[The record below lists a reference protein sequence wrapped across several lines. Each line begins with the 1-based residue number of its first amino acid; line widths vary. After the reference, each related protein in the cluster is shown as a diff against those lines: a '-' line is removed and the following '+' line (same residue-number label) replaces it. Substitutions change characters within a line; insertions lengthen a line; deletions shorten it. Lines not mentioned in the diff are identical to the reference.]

1 MRLARS
7 DLAKPGIRRRRSGK
21 GFRYFTPEGEPLRD
35 EETLQRVQDLVI
47 PPAWRKVWI
56 SPRPNG
62 HIQAVGIDDAGRK
75 QYLYHEQWRRERDE
89 QKHDRV
95 LRLARCL
102 PKWRE
107 RVAADLDERGYTRT
121 RVLAAALRML
131 DRGVF
136 RTGSEE
142 YAEANG
148 TRGAATL
155 LKEDVSVRGD
165 EITFCYNAKGS
176 IERNHSITDPE
187 LAKVIRGLLRVKS
200 GSDRLLVYRDRL
212 GWHEVHAEAINERF
226 KELAGD
232 EFTGKDLRT
241 WHATVLAAAAFA
253 AAGPVK
259 SQRGLKR
266 TQAAVMREVAEN
278 LGNTPAVARKSYV
291 DPRVVKAYEEGLTVE
306 SALRRLGDRGIHGD
320 EDRQVLERAV
330 IRLLNKRPHV

>member
-7 DLAKPGIRRRRSGK
+7 DLSAPGIRRRKSGK

-35 EETLQRVQDLVI
+35 AETLERVQDLVI

-62 HIQAVGIDDAGRK
+62 HIQAVGVDDAGRK

-95 LRLARCL
+95 LRLAKCL

-107 RVAADLDERGYTRT
+107 QVAADLHERGLTKT
-121 RVLAAALRML
+121 RVLGAALRML

-155 LKEDVSVRGD
+155 LKDDVRVRGN

-176 IERNHSITDPE
+176 IERTHSITDEE
-187 LAKVIRGLLRVKS
+187 LAKVIKALLRADS
-200 GSDRLLVYRDRL
+200 GSDRLLVYRDSA
-212 GWHEVHAEAINERF
+212 GWHEVHADQINERF
-226 KELAGD
+226 KEISGD

-259 SQRGLKR
+259 SKRGLQR
-266 TQAAVMREVAEN
+266 TQAAVMREVAES
-278 LGNTPAVARKSYV
+278 LGNTPAVAKRSYV
-291 DPRVVKAYEEGLTVE
+291 DPRVVHAYEEGSTVE
-306 SALRRLGDRGIHGD
+306 SALRRLGAKGVRGD
-320 EDRQVLERAV
+320 QERQVLERAV
-330 IRLLNKRPHV
+330 IRLLSKRSHV

>member
-1 MRLARS
+1 MRLAKS
-7 DLAKPGIRRRRSGK
+7 DLSAPGIRRRKNGK
-21 GFRYFTPEGEPLRD
+21 GFRYFTPDGEPLRD
-35 EETLQRVQDLVI
+35 DETLHRLQDLVI

-56 SPRPNG
+56 SPRADG

-95 LRLARCL
+95 LRLAQCL

-107 RVAADLDERGYTRT
+107 QVAADLHERGLTRT

-155 LKEDVSVRGD
+155 LKDDVKVRGD
-165 EITFCYNAKGS
+165 EITFCYNAKGG
-176 IERNHSITDPE
+176 IERAHSITDEE
-187 LAKVIRGLLRVKS
+187 LAKVIKALLRANS
-200 GSDRLLVYRDRL
+200 GSERLLVYRDST
-212 GWHEVHAEAINERF
+212 GWHEVHADQINERF
-226 KELAGD
+226 KEIAGD

-259 SQRGLKR
+259 SKRGLQR
-266 TQAAVMREVAEN
+266 TQAAVMREVSEH
-278 LGNTPAVARKSYV
+278 LGNTPAVAKRSYV
-291 DPRVVKAYEEGLTVE
+291 DPRVVHAYEEGSTVE
-306 SALRRLGDRGIHGD
+306 SALRRLGDRGIRAD
-320 EDRQVLERAV
+320 QERQVLERAV
-330 IRLLNKRPHV
+330 IRLLSKRSHV

>member
-1 MRLARS
+1 MRLVRS
-7 DLAKPGIRRRRSGK
+7 DLSAPGIRRRKSGK

-35 EETLQRVQDLVI
+35 PETLERVQDLVI

-56 SPRPNG
+56 SPRPNA
-62 HIQAVGIDDAGRK
+62 HIQAVGVDDAGRK

-95 LRLARCL
+95 LRLAKCL

-107 RVAADLDERGYTRT
+107 QVAADLHERGLTKT
-121 RVLAAALRML
+121 RVLGAALRML

-155 LKEDVSVRGD
+155 LKADVSVRGD
-165 EITFCYNAKGS
+165 EIAFCYNAKGS
-176 IERNHSITDPE
+176 IEREHSIVDGE
-187 LAKVIRGLLRVKS
+187 LAKVIKALLRAKS
-200 GSDRLLVYRDRL
+200 GSDRLLVYRDRA
-212 GWHEVHAEAINERF
+212 GWHEVHADQINERF
-226 KELAGD
+226 KEIAGD

-259 SQRGLKR
+259 SQRGLQR
-266 TQAAVMREVAEN
+266 TQAAVMRHVAES
-278 LGNTPAVARKSYV
+278 LGNTPAVAKRSYV
-291 DPRVVKAYEEGLTVE
+291 DPRVVHAYQEGATVE
-306 SALRRLGDRGIHGD
+306 NALRRLGDRGVRGD
-320 EDRQVLERAV
+320 QERQVLERAV
-330 IRLLNKRPHV
+330 IRLLNKRSHV

>member
-7 DLAKPGIRRRRSGK
+7 DLGKPGIRRRRSGK

-35 EETLQRVQDLVI
+35 EETLERVQGLVI

-89 QKHDRV
+89 AKHDRV
-95 LRLARCL
+95 LRLAKCL
-102 PKWRE
+102 PAWRKQ
-107 RVAADLDERGYTRT
+107 VADDLGERGLTKK

-155 LKEDVSVRGD
+155 LKTDVAVRGD

-187 LAKVIRGLLRVKS
+187 LAKVIKKLLRTES
-200 GSDRLLVYRDRL
+200 GSDRLLVYKDEL
-212 GWHEVHAEAINERF
+212 GWHELHADQINERF
-226 KELAGD
+226 KEIAGE

-259 SQRGLKR
+259 SKRGLQR

-278 LGNTPAVARKSYV
+278 LGNTPAVAKRSYV
-291 DPRVVKAYEEGLTVE
+291 DPRVVAAYEEGATVE
-306 SALRRLGDRGIHGD
+306 RALRRLGDTGIRGD
-320 EDRQVLERAV
+320 EDREVLERAV
-330 IRLLNKRPHV
+330 IRLLVKRPHV